1 MGKTFIVGDLNSRT
15 GQLSD
20 ILEFD
25 KYLDIEEDFDDDN
38 IEYNELLSTM
48 QNVFPVHKNEDK
60 VIDSHGWK
68 LIDLCKTTD
77 HAIVNGR
84 LCNDQNGN
92 FTFCSTRGL
101 SVTDYLLTHKFNL
114 DSLNNFQIL
123 DFNNFSDHAPI
134 YFTFPRKPTVKQ
146 TKSSTGDSKQKMVF
160 NEEKIAD
167 FKDLLSQNLFSFNVC
182 INSDINIDKKAEV
195 FTNFL
200 YDNANKIF
208 G

>member
-1 MGKTFIVGDLNSRT
+1 MEL
-15 GQLSD
+15 
-20 ILEFD
+20 D

-48 QNVFPVHKNEDK
+48 QNEDK
-60 VIDSHGWK
+60 VIDSYGRK
-68 LIDLCKTTD
+68 LIDLFKTTD

-114 DSLNNFQIL
+114 NSLNNFLIL

-134 YFTFPRKPTVKQ
+134 YFTFPRKPTAKQ
-146 TKSSTGDSKQKMVF
+146 TKSSTGESKQKMKKKLLIL
-160 NEEKIAD
+160 KI
-167 FKDLLSQNLFSFNVC
+167 
-182 INSDINIDKKAEV
+182 
-195 FTNFL
+195 
-200 YDNANKIF
+200 Y
-208 G
+208 

>member
-15 GQLSD
+15 GQLP
-20 ILEFD
+20 D
-25 KYLDIEEDFDDDN
+25 KYLYIEEDFDDDN

-48 QNVFPVHKNEDK
+48 QNVFPVRKNEDK
-60 VIDSHGWK
+60 VIDSHGRK

-114 DSLNNFQIL
+114 DSLNNFKIL

-134 YFTFPRKPTVKQ
+134 YFTFPRKPTAK
-146 TKSSTGDSKQKMVF
+146 
-160 NEEKIAD
+160 
-167 FKDLLSQNLFSFNVC
+167 
-182 INSDINIDKKAEV
+182 
-195 FTNFL
+195 
-200 YDNANKIF
+200 
-208 G
+208 